1 MVSMVGRWTCGGREG
16 AGVMPGIREG
26 GRVLEDWVV
35 CVWRAVSV
43 SEATKRGST
52 SS

>member
-1 MVSMVGRWTCGGREG
+1 MVSMVGRWGCSGREG
-16 AGVMPGIREG
+16 ACVAPGIREE
-26 GRVLEDWVV
+26 GRAVEDWVV

-43 SEATKRGST
+43 SGATKRGST